1 MNQLLWGVFPYIA
14 LTLFFT
20 VPFIR
25 MVFRPYGLTTRASGI
40 FGRDLLGLAAL
51 LLHWGIFLIFA
62 GHIAG
67 LVGGILGWGG
77 WIRFF
82 FYAGAVGGLA
92 ALAGSLIALLRRLVV
107 PEVRAMSQI
116 DDYLVHLFLI
126 PIIGIALY
134 QGLVDRIWG
143 VAYAGAPWFASLWR
157 FQPQPELMASAGIL
171 TQTHVFL
178 GFAFAAYFPF
188 TKLIHAWTL
197 PINYFVRPYQSM
209 RTKAFKFQ
217 KRRWEFGLRSDKSF
231 LTYTVAGFIAILLGL
246 SFFLRE
252 PRLETA
258 EAATTA
264 QASAAPG
271 PQADRTLEG
280 YPLYV
285 SQCARCH
292 GLGGNGQGDGR
303 NSPTFATLP
312 RDFTAANYR
321 FVSTDNGVA
330 SDADLRHVIV
340 HGLTGSGM
348 PAFAALSERQVDS
361 LVVVLDNFRKG
372 GATPGARV
380 AITRRPDMSSQ
391 TIADGREL
399 FADNCAACH
408 GDTGAGDGEAGA
420 GIEDYP
426 GHAIRPA
433 DLAAGQLRAG
443 RDPTQLYLRIAAGIP
458 NGDDWLMPS
467 FGFLEP
473 QEIWAIV
480 DYLESAILPKV
491 NVADARQ

>member
-1 MNQLLWGVFPYIA
+1 MNQLLWGVFPYVA

-40 FGRDLLGLAAL
+40 FNRDVLGVASL
-51 LLHWGIFLIFA
+51 LLHWGIFLVFA

-67 LVGGILGWGG
+67 LVGGILGWGS

-82 FYAGAVGGLA
+82 FYAGAIGGLA
-92 ALAGSLIALLRRLVV
+92 ALGGSVIALTRRLVV

-116 DDYLVHLFLI
+116 DDYVVHLFLI
-126 PIIGIALY
+126 AILGIALY

-209 RTKAFKFQ
+209 RTAALKFQ
-217 KRRWEFGLRSDKSF
+217 QRRWEFGLRSDKSF
-231 LTYTVAGFIAILLGL
+231 LTYTAVGFIAILLGI
-246 SFFLRE
+246 SFFLR
-252 PRLETA
+252 
-258 EAATTA
+258 
-264 QASAAPG
+264 G
-271 PQADRTLEG
+271 PTLEG
-280 YPLYV
+280 AQVAAVGTVPVVPGLKAETALEGYALYV

-292 GLGGNGQGDGR
+292 GLNGDGQGEGR
-303 NSPTFATLP
+303 NSRTFGTFP
-312 RDFTAANYR
+312 RDFTTGNYQ

-330 SDADLRHVIV
+330 TDTDLQHVIV
-340 HGLTGSGM
+340 NGLPSSGM
-348 PAFAALSERQVDS
+348 PAFATLSERQVQS
-361 LVVVLDNFRKG
+361 LVAVLDHFWKDRP
-372 GATPGARV
+372 APGAAV
-380 AITRRPDMSSQ
+380 AIIPRPPASPA
-391 TIADGREL
+391 TIANGQQL

-408 GDTGAGDGEAGA
+408 GDTGAGDGVAAA
-420 GIEDYP
+420 GIEDFP
-426 GHAIRPA
+426 GHALSPA
-433 DLAAGQLRAG
+433 DLAAGKVKAG
-443 RDPTQLYLRIAAGIP
+443 RDPTQLYFRIAAGIP
-458 NGDDWLMPS
+458 NGADWLMPS
-467 FGFLEP
+467 FGFLSPED
-473 QEIWAIV
+473 IWAIV
-480 DYLESAILPKV
+480 DYLESSILPKE
-491 NVADARQ
+491 NVAAAK